1 MMVVIVVAYAVFLF
15 FFLCLCT
22 ANILVYYLGL
32 VFYALFWLIGKFFVY
47 IFCCDC
53 WLKED
58 YDMDSFRFTRTS
70 NTQLDVPES
79 EEEEEVKKE
88 IGKIISKKEQK
99 EIKKKQKI

>member
-1 MMVVIVVAYAVFLF
+1 M
-15 FFLCLCT
+15 
-22 ANILVYYLGL
+22 
-32 VFYALFWLIGKFFVY
+32 
-47 IFCCDC
+47 
-53 WLKED
+53 KED
-58 YDMDSFRFTRTS
+58 YDMDSFRFTRTL